1 MFNPNLYS
9 GFLEMRKWVVDITNF
24 EYTKY
29 KDVHQV
35 LNPNYADLRRE
46 IMSFNDEIK
55 WDGMWTHYDAIE
67 RLSKGWVLIG
77 LFVNYQIKGWVWLD
91 TNKNLLCNLYVNKS
105 YRNFYNAKKLVLT
118 LMRVAH
124 EMGFT
129 ELHTEIDT
137 WNGRSELIAIKTG
150 WKLQN
155 EH

>member
-24 EYTKY
+24 EYSKY

-91 TNKNLLCNLYVNKS
+91 TNKNLLCN
-105 YRNFYNAKKLVLT
+105 
-118 LMRVAH
+118 
-124 EMGFT
+124 
-129 ELHTEIDT
+129 
-137 WNGRSELIAIKTG
+137 
-150 WKLQN
+150 
-155 EH
+155 

>member
-9 GFLEMRKWVVDITNF
+9 GFLEVKKWVVDITNF
-24 EYTKY
+24 EYRKY
-29 KDVHQV
+29 RDVHQV

-46 IMSFNDEIK
+46 IMCFNDEIK

-67 RLSKGWVLIG
+67 RLSKGWILIG

-91 TNKNLLCNLYVNKS
+91 TDKKLLCNLYVNKS
-105 YRNFYNAKKLVLT
+105 YRNYYNAKKLVLT
-118 LMRVAH
+118 LMGVAH
-124 EMGFT
+124 EMG
-129 ELHTEIDT
+129 LTEIYAESDT
-137 WNGRSELIAIKTG
+137 WNDRSELIALKTG